1 MEILRVNVQSKYSV
15 GRYDTF
21 AVDKKL
27 ILIFSVGD
35 LFLGLSAVFLAE
47 ITQINDIDYNVSSK
61 NIIGSVMIRDE
72 KIPVFD
78 ILGYFGIDSKGA
90 VAIKADE
97 GVVGGGRAVA
107 TEKGEGDIGVSGT
120 DSIKVDKRI
129 GEGAGIFGIEDG
141 EGTVG
146 IGEGEGVERGVESID
161 ISPEGFDGTSTVS
174 MIILKRGLGD
184 SSELQRIG
192 IVVDHIEGVLDEG
205 VLDRFPFPEIALNK
219 STKVYQGLMM
229 YSGNLVLLLNIPWL
243 MEMILPSG

>member
-47 ITQINDIDYNVSSK
+47 ITQISDIDYNVRSK

-78 ILGYFGIDSKGA
+78 ILGYFGIDRKGA
-90 VAIKADE
+90 VALKADE
-97 GVVGGGRAVA
+97 GVIGGGRTVA
-107 TEKGEGDIGVSGT
+107 IEKGEGDIGVSGT

-129 GEGAGIFGIEDG
+129 GEGAGIFEIS
-141 EGTVG
+141 
-146 IGEGEGVERGVESID
+146 EGEVVSGGVESIELSGS
-161 ISPEGFDGTSTVS
+161 INPEGFDGISTVS
-174 MIILKRGLGD
+174 MLILKRGLGD

-192 IVVDHIEGVLDEG
+192 IVVDHIVGVLEEEA
-205 VLDRFPFPEIALNK
+205 LDRFPFPEIALNK
-219 STKVYQGLMM
+219 SAKVYQGLMM

>member
-1 MEILRVNVQSKYSV
+1 MNAQSKYSV

-27 ILIFSVGD
+27 MLIFSVGD

-47 ITQINDIDYNVSSK
+47 IIQVSDIDYNASSK

-72 KIPVFD
+72 KVPVFD

-90 VAIKADE
+90 VAIN
-97 GVVGGGRAVA
+97 
-107 TEKGEGDIGVSGT
+107 KGEGDSRVLEDDETIGNERGSGVLGAVAINKAEGVGGVLGVDET
-120 DSIKVDKRI
+120 IWNERGIEVQEFGGTTGSISLNGSIK
-129 GEGAGIFGIEDG
+129 
-141 EGTVG
+141 
-146 IGEGEGVERGVESID
+146 
-161 ISPEGFDGTSTVS
+161 PEVLSWTSAVS

-184 SSELQRIG
+184 SSQLQRIG

-205 VLDRFPFPEIALNK
+205 ALDRFPFPEIALNK
-219 STKVYQGLMM
+219 SNRAYQGLMM
-229 YSGNLVLLLNIPWL
+229 YSDNLVLLLNIPWL